1 MMGAREPRA
10 GFTLL
15 ELLVSM
21 ALLGL
26 LGLLL
31 GGAFHMATTHVGRRQ
46 EALDR
51 SAELVATEAFLR
63 ERLAAAIPA
72 VPQGWGE
79 GAVLFDGEADG
90 LSFVAPA
97 PDSVPAGGFLVY
109 TIVHA
114 DDGLVLRWRP
124 YDGTVPEGPGTD
136 TLLLPGVREAR
147 FAYHGA
153 RDGDAPAWH
162 GRWKEQPA
170 LPALVR
176 LALTDGDGRP
186 LPDLVVAPRVGAP

>member
-1 MMGAREPRA
+1 MTPRAQA

-26 LGLLL
+26 LGMLL
-31 GGAFHMATTHVGRRQ
+31 GGAFHMATSHVGRRQ

-51 SAELVATEAFLR
+51 AAELVATEAFLR

-72 VPQGWGE
+72 VPQGWAE
-79 GAVLFDGEADG
+79 DAVLFDGEPDG

-97 PDSVPAGGFLVY
+97 PESVPAGGFLVY
-109 TIVHA
+109 TIVQA

-136 TLLLPGVREAR
+136 TLLLPGTRAAR
-147 FAYHGA
+147 FAYHGP
-153 RDGDAPAWH
+153 RDGEDPAWH
-162 GRWKEQPA
+162 DRWQGQAA
-170 LPALVR
+170 LPTLVR
-176 LALTDGDGRP
+176 LSLTDGDGRA
-186 LPDLVVAPRVGAP
+186 LPDLVVAPRVSPP